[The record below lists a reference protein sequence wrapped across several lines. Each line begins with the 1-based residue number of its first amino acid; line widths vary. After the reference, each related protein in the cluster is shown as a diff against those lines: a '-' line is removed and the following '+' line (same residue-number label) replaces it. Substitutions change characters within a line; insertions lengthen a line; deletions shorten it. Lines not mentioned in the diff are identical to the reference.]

1 MNWIVAALWLGLSL
15 GFLLGWMTRVLLEKA
30 QKRAQRTIRDLH
42 IITSP
47 HVPKDHILL
56 VDQQVLERF
65 RLKVRGPPS

>member
-1 MNWIVAALWLGLSL
+1 MGHMTVAALWAGLVL

-30 QKRAQRTIRDLH
+30 QRRTRLPDLH

-56 VDQQVLERF
+56 VDQRVLERF
-65 RLKVRGPPS
+65 RLKVKGPPN